1 MIPFVVECFPQAGL
15 NREAESDIVTYQRSK
30 ESSSELE
37 IESKNLYFDSPNLIT
52 NKLYYREEKLK

>member
-1 MIPFVVECFPQAGL
+1 MIPFVVECFPWVGP

-37 IESKNLYFDSPNLIT
+37 IESKNLYFDSPNSIT